1 LRVNNDNREFRSVT
15 GGVFH
20 VSGGAIRDDV
30 DFTSK
35 KVAPRVYEITMGAD
49 IGKGE
54 YGFLPPLD
62 NVSQKNLASSGKVY
76 TFSLNP

>member
-1 LRVNNDNREFRSVT
+1 
-15 GGVFH
+15 
-20 VSGGAIRDDV
+20 
-30 DFTSK
+30 
-35 KVAPRVYEITMGAD
+35 MGAD